1 MPEEEKKARQDGSAI
16 YDALASI
23 EGPIERE
30 QPAYEERPELWK
42 RLDEGAGGGEQDE
55 DAQALAQ
62 AYRDAAAEMMA
73 DPLFDLDS
81 GHGMAPDDK
90 WLGG

>member
-1 MPEEEKKARQDGSAI
+1 MIPEEEKAI
-16 YDALASI
+16 
-23 EGPIERE
+23 E
-30 QPAYEERPELWK
+30 QERPELPK
-42 RLDEGAGGGEQDE
+42 LFGE

-81 GHGMAPDDK
+81 GHGLNPDDK
-90 WLGG
+90 WQGK